1 MGIRTIAIPII
12 DPHELELPDI
22 GRVVLEDGGRPAV
35 GCGAPRLGQAV
46 AIVDPETRRR
56 CASGTVGE
64 IWTAGPSVALGY
76 WGRPQETAGQGEIEN
91 PNLTLIAD
99 SGDFVKI
106 FTGGLDPTAAFMSG
120 KLKIKGDMGLA
131 IRMQSMFKRP

>member
-1 MGIRTIAIPII
+1 MEDLMTDQKPAEMTPAELVGAMPNYFLPEKAGSTSVSIQFDLSGENAGKRFITIA
-12 DPHELELPDI
+12 
-22 GRVVLEDGGRPAV
+22 GGTA
-35 GCGAPRLGQAV
+35 
-46 AIVDPETRRR
+46 
-56 CASGTVGE
+56 
-64 IWTAGPSVALGY
+64 TAG
-76 WGRPQETAGQGEIEN
+76 EGEVEN

-131 IRMQSMFKRP
+131 IRFQSMFRRPE

>member
-1 MGIRTIAIPII
+1 MTDQTPAADISPDLVVNEMPNYFVPEKAGNTSATIQFDLTGADAGKRYIKIA
-12 DPHELELPDI
+12 
-22 GRVVLEDGGRPAV
+22 DGKA
-35 GCGAPRLGQAV
+35 
-46 AIVDPETRRR
+46 T
-56 CASGTVGE
+56 S
-64 IWTAGPSVALGY
+64 
-76 WGRPQETAGQGEIEN
+76 GQGEVEA

-131 IRMQSMFKRP
+131 IRMQSMFRRP

>member
-1 MGIRTIAIPII
+1 MASLMEDRMTDQNLADVTPDMVVEEMPKYFIPEKAGNTAAAIQFDLTGQHPGKRFIKIA
-12 DPHELELPDI
+12 
-22 GRVVLEDGGRPAV
+22 DGA
-35 GCGAPRLGQAV
+35 
-46 AIVDPETRRR
+46 
-56 CASGTVGE
+56 AS
-64 IWTAGPSVALGY
+64 S
-76 WGRPQETAGQGEIEN
+76 GQGEVEN

-131 IRMQSMFKRP
+131 IRMQSMFRRP

>member
-1 MGIRTIAIPII
+1 MTDQTPA
-12 DPHELELPDI
+12 EVTPDM
-22 GRVVLEDGGRPAV
+22 V
-35 GCGAPRLGQAV
+35 
-46 AIVDPETRRR
+46 
-56 CASGTVGE
+56 VGE
-64 IWTAGPSVALGY
+64 MPNYFIPEKAGSASATIQFDLSGADAGKRY
-76 WGRPQETAGQGEIEN
+76 IKIADGAATSGQGEVES

-131 IRMQSMFKRP
+131 IRMQSMFRRP

>member
-1 MGIRTIAIPII
+1 MSDQTSAELTPDQVVGEMPTYFLPEKAGNTNASILFDLSGEHPGKRFITIA
-12 DPHELELPDI
+12 D
-22 GRVVLEDGGRPAV
+22 GRA
-35 GCGAPRLGQAV
+35 
-46 AIVDPETRRR
+46 
-56 CASGTVGE
+56 
-64 IWTAGPSVALGY
+64 
-76 WGRPQETAGQGEIEN
+76 TAGQGEVEN

>member
-1 MGIRTIAIPII
+1 MTDQTPADVTADQVVEEMPSHFLPEKAGNTSAAIQFDLTGESAGKRFIRIA
-12 DPHELELPDI
+12 D
-22 GRVVLEDGGRPAV
+22 
-35 GCGAPRLGQAV
+35 GQA
-46 AIVDPETRRR
+46 
-56 CASGTVGE
+56 
-64 IWTAGPSVALGY
+64 
-76 WGRPQETAGQGEIEN
+76 TAGQGEVEN

-99 SGDFVKI
+99 SRDFVKI

>member
-1 MGIRTIAIPII
+1 MTDQVPAEITADQVVGEMPNYFLPDKAGSTAASIQFDLTGESAGKRYITIA
-12 DPHELELPDI
+12 
-22 GRVVLEDGGRPAV
+22 DGKA
-35 GCGAPRLGQAV
+35 
-46 AIVDPETRRR
+46 T
-56 CASGTVGE
+56 S
-64 IWTAGPSVALGY
+64 
-76 WGRPQETAGQGEIEN
+76 GQGEVEN

-99 SGDFVKI
+99 SKDFVKI

>member
-1 MGIRTIAIPII
+1 MTDQNPAEMTPDQVVGEMPTYFLPEKAGSTAASIQFDLSGENAGKRFITIA
-12 DPHELELPDI
+12 
-22 GRVVLEDGGRPAV
+22 DGKA
-35 GCGAPRLGQAV
+35 
-46 AIVDPETRRR
+46 
-56 CASGTVGE
+56 
-64 IWTAGPSVALGY
+64 TAG
-76 WGRPQETAGQGEIEN
+76 AGEVEN

-131 IRMQSMFKRP
+131 MRMQTMFKRPS

>member
-1 MGIRTIAIPII
+1 MTDQTPA
-12 DPHELELPDI
+12 ELTPDQVVGEMPTYFLPDKAGATSAAI
-22 GRVVLEDGGRPAV
+22 QLDLSGQHAGKRFIKIADGK
-35 GCGAPRLGQAV
+35 
-46 AIVDPETRRR
+46 
-56 CASGTVGE
+56 AS
-64 IWTAGPSVALGY
+64 S
-76 WGRPQETAGQGEIEN
+76 GQGEVEN

-99 SGDFVKI
+99 SGDFVKL

>member
-1 MGIRTIAIPII
+1 MSDQTPA
-12 DPHELELPDI
+12 DLTPD
-22 GRVVLEDGGRPAV
+22 VV
-35 GCGAPRLGQAV
+35 
-46 AIVDPETRRR
+46 
-56 CASGTVGE
+56 VGE
-64 IWTAGPSVALGY
+64 MPNYFIPEKAGNTAAAIQFDL
-76 WGRPQETAGQGEIEN
+76 TGEHPGKRFIKFADGKATSGEGEVES

-131 IRMQSMFKRP
+131 IRMQTMFRRP